1 MGIECVNNLAV
12 TILDD
17 TRNGGVVHRVGREVV
32 HGMGEVVHGMG
43 GVVHGMGEWSTGWG
57 SGPWDGEMVH
67 GFSVNT
73 TSEAV
78 LFPIRMILAASVWEA

>member
-17 TRNGGVVHRVGREVV
+17 TRNGGVVRGV
-32 HGMGEVVHGMG
+32 G
-43 GVVHGMGEWSTGWG
+43 GVVHGMG
-57 SGPWDGEMVH
+57 DMVH

-78 LFPIRMILAASVWEA
+78 LFPISMILAASVWEA